1 MKCRPFMMQGIC
13 LGMILVGMNAVFYHA
28 FFPYISMSKFSL
40 ALMLAGIWFTMLSVC
55 PFQPLEERTRKR
67 IDIPFIKNP
76 VACLFLFLTLAFL
89 VAHVLQDI
97 TRYQND
103 AIILRNAL
111 IHQYNIYYGK
121 TQGGFW
127 LKYYETNG
135 SRLLFLAEVL
145 LAFGMAKAFSSRK
158 SLFWGLI
165 PVMAVISGGLLVG
178 KAPEMFDMVCIAS
191 GTLGMRILN
200 NGKRVGGRKH
210 FRQITKGN
218 RWQKNL
224 YPIMTILLVLVF
236 LTAGVLSKTTEDVCL
251 QGEEKLLYWQH
262 SLEKKAV
269 KKVVKT
275 VQRIRLMTGIERPGI
290 LTNVAP
296 VYTGDTVLNI
306 HADRK
311 PQGDLYLRGFTGTQ
325 YQDGRWTN
333 PEGEEMEGLFTQEEY
348 YQFLCQSYKNRK
360 KFYRSKLNTD
370 VQEIQMEIEFAKGT
384 RSSYGYFPYYSE
396 PEKNFG
402 ESLILNRDLYFQ
414 KDKAVDRYTVNSIQN
429 NLGIEDSMM
438 SMVVLLD
445 EETASVLKERAGTDE
460 GEGLSFGGIDTL
472 TYRYCRYI
480 LDKDLQLPVEGLTR
494 TRNMVDDLL
503 EQKLLKQ
510 GEHSL
515 VNHSAREVFD
525 FVKKYLGGTTRY
537 SQNLKTKPL
546 GMDYVENF
554 LFEQKEGFC
563 EHYATAGAVIFRMM
577 GVPARYVS
585 GYRISPEDFQKNE
598 DGTYTA
604 EVIDSRAHAWTEV
617 YIPSLGWTVADMT
630 PAGNGDGRTTGN
642 RTSFPG
648 TGNRA
653 DETNA
658 LETEPSVSSE
668 ELVEPSV
675 SPEEEEATSAPQTEQ
690 QEQNEKK
697 EIKGNKK
704 TLEINN
710 REGSVSGKNKIKLF
724 MQIGGVVLAVV
735 LSVFLWYGQAVFR
748 GRRLKRCRKN
758 RDAIL
763 EMNRLMEQY
772 LRCCGI
778 RGVSRMTDRE
788 YLRLLERLYPA
799 GRQEGQLEKYYQI
812 IERARF
818 AREDCSRED
827 IVWCETLLLHLG
839 KSVIMKT
846 GVVRRFY
853 VRNIRNWRRR

>member
-1 MKCRPFMMQGIC
+1 MKCRPFIMQGIC
-13 LGMILVGMNAVFYHA
+13 LGMILAGINAVFYHA
-28 FFPYISMSKFSL
+28 FFPYISLSKFSV

-55 PFQPLEERTRKR
+55 PFQSLEERTRKR

-76 VACLFLFLTLAFL
+76 VACLLIFLTLTIL
-89 VAHVLQDI
+89 VAHVLQNI
-97 TRYQND
+97 IRYQND

-121 TQGGFW
+121 NPGNFG

-135 SRLLFLAEVL
+135 SRLLFLVEVL
-145 LAFGMAKAFSSRK
+145 LAFGMAKAFSGRK

-200 NGKRVGGRKH
+200 NGKHVGGRKH
-210 FRQITKGN
+210 FRQITQGN
-218 RWQKNL
+218 RRQKNL

-236 LTAGVLSKTTEDVCL
+236 LTAGVLSRATENICL

-262 SLEKKAV
+262 SLEKKAM
-269 KKVVKT
+269 KKAVKT
-275 VQRIRLMTGIERPGI
+275 VQKIQLMTGIEKPGI

-306 HADRK
+306 YTDRK
-311 PQGDLYLRGFTGTQ
+311 PQGDVYLRGFTGTR

-333 PEGEEMEGLFTQEEY
+333 PEGEEMEELFTQEER
-348 YQFLCQSYKNRK
+348 YQFLCQSYQNRK
-360 KFYRSKLNTD
+360 KFYKNTMNTD
-370 VQEIQMEIEFAKGT
+370 VQEIQMEIEFAKGY
-384 RSSYGYFPYYSE
+384 RSSYGYLPYYSE
-396 PEKNFG
+396 PEKDFD
-402 ESLILNRDLYFQ
+402 EYLTLNRDLYFQ
-414 KDKAVDRYTVNSIQN
+414 KDKAVDRYTVNSMQN
-429 NLGIEDSMM
+429 NLGIEDPMM
-438 SMVVLLD
+438 SMVGLLD
-445 EETASVLKERAGTDE
+445 DEKASILKERAGTDE
-460 GEGLSFGGIDTL
+460 GEGFSLGGIDTL

-515 VNHSAREVFD
+515 VNHSAREVID

-546 GMDYVENF
+546 GTDYVENF
-554 LFEQKEGFC
+554 LFEQKKGFC

-577 GVPARYVS
+577 GIPARYVS
-585 GYRISPEDFQKNE
+585 GYRISPEDFQKNQ

-617 YIPSLGWTVADMT
+617 YVPSLGWTVADMT
-630 PAGNGDGRTTGN
+630 PAGNRTDRIIGS
-642 RTSFPG
+642 RTSVSG
-648 TGNRA
+648 TENRVG
-653 DETNA
+653 ETNA
-658 LETEPSVSSE
+658 LETEPAASSE
-668 ELVEPSV
+668 EPSV
-675 SPEEEEATSAPQTEQ
+675 SQEEEGEATSTPMTEQ
-690 QEQNEKK
+690 QEQDKKK

-704 TLEINN
+704 PLEINN
-710 REGSVSGKNKIKLF
+710 REISVSAKNKIKLF
-724 MQIGGVVLAVV
+724 IQIGGVALAVV
-735 LSVFLWYGQAVFR
+735 IFVFFWYGQAVFR
-748 GRRLKRCRKN
+748 GRRLKHCRKN

-772 LRCCGI
+772 LRCCGN
-778 RGVSRMTDRE
+778 RGVYRMTDRE

-818 AREDCSRED
+818 AREDCSKED
-827 IVWCETLLLHLG
+827 IIWCETLLLHLG

-846 GVVRRFY
+846 GVIRRFY

>member
-1 MKCRPFMMQGIC
+1 MKCRPFILQGIC

-40 ALMLAGIWFTMLSVC
+40 ALILAGIWFTILSVC
-55 PFQPLEERTRKR
+55 PFQSLEERTRKR

-76 VACLFLFLTLAFL
+76 VACLFLLFTLTFM
-89 VAHVLQDI
+89 VAHVLQNI
-97 TRYQND
+97 IRYQND

-121 TQGGFW
+121 IRGGFR

-135 SRLLFLAEVL
+135 SRLLFLVEVL
-145 LAFGMAKAFSSRK
+145 LALGMAKAFSSRK

-165 PVMAVISGGLLVG
+165 PVVAVISGGLLVG

-191 GTLGMRILN
+191 GTLGMRMLN
-200 NGKRVGGRKH
+200 NGKHIGGRKH
-210 FRQITKGN
+210 FRQVTKES

-224 YPIMTILLVLVF
+224 YPIVAILLVLVF
-236 LTAGVLSKTTEDVCL
+236 FMAGVLSKTTEDVCL

-262 SLEKKAV
+262 SLEKKAM
-269 KKVVKT
+269 KKAVRT
-275 VQRIRLMTGIERPGI
+275 VQKMQLMTGIERPGI

-306 HADRK
+306 YTDRK
-311 PQGDLYLRGFTGTQ
+311 PQGDVYLRGFTGTR

-333 PEGEEMEGLFTQEEY
+333 PKGEEMEELFTQEER
-348 YQFLCQSYKNRK
+348 YQFLCQSYQNRK
-360 KFYRSKLNTD
+360 KFYKNIMNTD
-370 VQEIQMEIEFAKGT
+370 VQEIQMEIEFAKGY
-384 RSSYGYFPYYSE
+384 RSSYGYLPYYSE
-396 PEKNFG
+396 PEKDFG
-402 ESLILNRDLYFQ
+402 EYLTLNRDLYFQ
-414 KDKAVDRYTVNSIQN
+414 KDKAVDRYTVNSMQN
-429 NLGIEDSMM
+429 NLGIEDPMM
-438 SMVVLLD
+438 PMVGLLD
-445 EETASVLKERAGTDE
+445 DEKASVLKKRGTDE
-460 GEGLSFGGIDTL
+460 GEGFSLGGIDTL

-480 LDKDLQLPVEGLTR
+480 LDKDLQLPVEGLSR

-503 EQKLLKQ
+503 QQKLLKQ

-515 VNHSAREVFD
+515 VNHSAREVID
-525 FVKKYLGGTTRY
+525 FVKRYLGGTTSY
-537 SQNLKTKPL
+537 SQNLKAKSFDT
-546 GMDYVENF
+546 DYVENF
-554 LFEQKEGFC
+554 LFEQKKGFC

-585 GYRISPEDFQKNE
+585 GYRVSPEDFQKNE

-630 PAGNGDGRTTGN
+630 PAGNGAGGTTGN

-648 TGNRA
+648 TGNRV

-658 LETEPSVSSE
+658 LETEPTVSSE

-675 SPEEEEATSAPQTEQ
+675 SPEEEGEAISTPKTEQ
-690 QEQNEKK
+690 QEQNKKK
-697 EIKGNKK
+697 EIKGTPKSM
-704 TLEINN
+704 EINDKGIAV
-710 REGSVSGKNKIKLF
+710 RGRNKTKLIL
-724 MQIGGVVLAVV
+724 QIGGVVLA
-735 LSVFLWYGQAVFR
+735 LACIVFLWYGQVVFR
-748 GRRLKRCRKN
+748 YRRLKYCQSI
-758 RDAIL
+758 RDSIL

-772 LRCCGI
+772 LRCCGN
-778 RGVSRMTDRE
+778 RGVSRMTDKE
-788 YLRLLERLYPA
+788 YLQLLERLYPA
-799 GRQEGQLEKYYQI
+799 GRQEQQLEKYYQI

-827 IVWCETLLLHLG
+827 IIWCETLLLHLG
-839 KSVIMKT
+839 KSVIIKT
-846 GVVRRFY
+846 GFARRFY